1 MVPSVRTFVVA
12 VPLQESA
19 VRPVMVVFIQG
30 SRMESIDVAA
40 VEVCFSLLVVV
51 VPSCGRWSTSVFQ
64 FLVLLS
70 LQIKREGSDFGDQF
84 VVS

>member
-12 VPLQESA
+12 VSSQESA
-19 VRPVMVVFIQG
+19 VCPVMVVFIQG
-30 SRMESIDVAA
+30 SRLESIDVTA

-51 VPSCGRWSTSVFQ
+51 VPSCGLCSPSVFQ

-70 LQIKREGSDFGDQF
+70 LQIKREGSVFGDQF
-84 VVS
+84 IVS